1 MYKLITLFNNE
12 WLEDRFTF
20 SFRSRKSAPAAPV
33 KSPAEIKADASRNRA
48 LRAEQY
54 ADRKTQTA
62 GKRRRRGRSLL
73 IGGDEQG
80 VSDTLG

>member
-1 MYKLITLFNNE
+1 MNPYLLPTYNLE
-12 WLEDRFTF
+12 WLENKVTF
-20 SFRSRKSAPAAPV
+20 SFKSKKSAPPV

-62 GKRRRRGRSLL
+62 GRRRRRGRSLL